1 MAALILD
8 ERCFILACLILVRA
22 NENGTGYFWDQCC
35 HLHGDG
41 ASLFQNF
48 CLILVSLILT
58 ISTLNRIS
66 ALNRR
71 SIESQMLLLVQPQ
84 HLRWATL
91 TWPEFES
98 IQGEKEDKRVSKTL
112 GKNKQRFLFNRHF
125 CWRATTLPSSQ
136 PSTIVHSFNLGYPR
150 HRRMTTSHNR
160 VLSFFCQHRSLGLA
174 SISFS

>member
-71 SIESQMLLLVQPQ
+71 SIESQMLLLISTFVEQLLLDLSSNPFRVKKKIRGFLKHLARTNNDFCLTDIFVEEQQPYLAVSIVQ
-84 HLRWATL
+84 
-91 TWPEFES
+91 
-98 IQGEKEDKRVSKTL
+98 
-112 GKNKQRFLFNRHF
+112 
-125 CWRATTLPSSQ
+125 
-136 PSTIVHSFNLGYPR
+136 
-150 HRRMTTSHNR
+150 
-160 VLSFFCQHRSLGLA
+160 
-174 SISFS
+174 